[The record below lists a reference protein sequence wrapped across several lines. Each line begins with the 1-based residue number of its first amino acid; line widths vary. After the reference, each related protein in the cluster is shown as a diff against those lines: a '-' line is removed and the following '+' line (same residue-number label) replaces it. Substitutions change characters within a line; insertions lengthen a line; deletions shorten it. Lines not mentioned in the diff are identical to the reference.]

1 MMMETLDQEH
11 QVKIAQIL
19 CDMLMCM
26 IHDFKAVSKTGKDD
40 NHEQN
45 QRKPFKAQGIHLY
58 TSVLV
63 SPGSASSGEYET
75 TVPSL

>member
-11 QVKIAQIL
+11 QVKIAQVL
-19 CDMLMCM
+19 CDMLLRM
-26 IHDFKAVSKTGKDD
+26 INDFKAGKDD

-45 QRKPFKAQGIHLY
+45 QTKPFKAQGIHLY

>member
-11 QVKIAQIL
+11 QVKIAQVL
-19 CDMLMCM
+19 CDMLLCM
-26 IHDFKAVSKTGKDD
+26 INDFKAGKDD

-45 QRKPFKAQGIHLY
+45 QTKPFKAQGIHLH
-58 TSVLV
+58 TTVLV

>member
-11 QVKIAQIL
+11 QVKIAQVL
-19 CDMLMCM
+19 CDMLLCM
-26 IHDFKAVSKTGKDD
+26 INDFKAGKDD
-40 NHEQN
+40 NHDQN
-45 QRKPFKAQGIHLY
+45 QRKPLKAQGIHLY